1 NSPAMLGGFKTM
13 MTFLSGMRASRK
25 IFNNLLDL
33 VLHAQI
39 RFFDVTPV
47 GRIMNRFS
55 KDIEVAV
62 IVFVLYFFVG
72 KWLDSITKSPIFQ
85 HFSET
90 LVGVCTIRAF
100 VDMIGA
106 FIVLASGS
114 FILLNIA
121 NIDSGLAGISLTYAI
136 LFTDG
141 ALWLVRLYS
150 TFEMNMNS
158 VERLKEYS
166 SIEQENYLGHDEGR
180 ILLLN
185 EPSWPKDGEI
195 EIENLSLRYAPNLPP
210 VIRNVSFKVDPQSKI
225 GIVGRTGAGKS
236 TIITALFRLL
246 EPITGCIKID
256 GQDISKI
263 DLVTLRRSITIIPQ
277 DPILFAGTIKSNVD
291 PYDEYDEKK
300 IFKALSQVNLI
311 SSHEFE
317 EGGLNLSQGER
328 QLLFIARSLLR
339 EPKIILLDEAT
350 SSIDYDSDHLI
361 QGIIRSEFN
370 KSTILTIAHRLRSVI
385 DYDRIIVM
393 DAGEV
398 KEYDRPSELLKDER
412 GIFYSMCRDSGGLEL
427 LKQIAKQSSKMM
439 K

>member
-1 NSPAMLGGFKTM
+1 MN
-13 MTFLSGMRASRK
+13 K
-25 IFNNLLDL
+25 IDQNN
-33 VLHAQI
+33 
-39 RFFDVTPV
+39 
-47 GRIMNRFS
+47 
-55 KDIEVAV
+55 
-62 IVFVLYFFVG
+62 
-72 KWLDSITKSPIFQ
+72 
-85 HFSET
+85 
-90 LVGVCTIRAF
+90 RAF
-100 VDMIGA
+100 FYLSVTVKWFSFRVDMIGA

-195 EIENLSLRYAPNLPP
+195 EIENLSLRYAPNFA
-210 VIRNVSFKVDPQSKI
+210 SY
-225 GIVGRTGAGKS
+225 
-236 TIITALFRLL
+236 
-246 EPITGCIKID
+246 

-300 IFKALSQVNLI
+300 KYSKHFHNTHNKFLNLHTEI
-311 SSHEFE
+311 A

-398 KEYDRPSELLKDER
+398 KEYDRPSELLKNER
-412 GIFYSMCRDSGGLEL
+412 GIFYSMCRDSGDLEL
-427 LKQIAKQSSKMM
+427 LKQIAKQSSKSM